1 MCWCAVKKLLT
12 HSLTQGAQPPI
23 FGWCLL
29 WPNGLPSQLLLS
41 TCLLFLETTFRSSVV
56 LVVFLHLIQYELLN
70 YCHQRASCFVS
81 RLVMTRFCLLP
92 HYFLTYTNCIS
103 PGKTFVLRWQH
114 SSWSGLGSTSKLCR
128 MLVASCKP
136 LGQTQEFGY
145 ICLAR
150 TANWLTFSV
159 FLNKMRWCA
168 FRLLVLVYLLLSTSF
183 EWCSVLMF
191 RWCKILVKMSATSWL
206 VSAMNSSMTRSVSSH
221 SSKPLSLNCG
231 SLLWTCT

>member
-1 MCWCAVKKLLT
+1 MCWCAVKKLLI

-56 LVVFLHLIQYELLN
+56 LVVLLHLIQYELMN
-70 YCHQRASCFVS
+70 YSHQRASCFVS

-114 SSWSGLGSTSKLCR
+114 SSWSGLGSTSKLYR
-128 MLVASCKP
+128 ILVASCKP
-136 LGQTQEFGY
+136 LGKLRSLD
-145 ICLAR
+145 I
-150 TANWLTFSV
+150 SV
-159 FLNKMRWCA
+159 LPELQIDWHFRYFWTRWGGVHSDFWFWCTC
-168 FRLLVLVYLLLSTSF
+168 FCQTSF
-183 EWCSVLMF
+183 EWGVV
-191 RWCKILVKMSATSWL
+191 RWCSDGVKF
-206 VSAMNSSMTRSVSSH
+206 
-221 SSKPLSLNCG
+221 
-231 SLLWTCT
+231 